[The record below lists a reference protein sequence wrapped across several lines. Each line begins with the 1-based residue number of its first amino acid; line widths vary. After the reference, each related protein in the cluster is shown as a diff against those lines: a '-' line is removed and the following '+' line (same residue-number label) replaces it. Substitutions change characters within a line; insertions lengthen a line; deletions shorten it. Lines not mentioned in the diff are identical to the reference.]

1 LIKKERIDEDMVEN
15 VESREK
21 WKKKSF
27 IDEDEIF
34 KSLSHQVRRNIIK
47 FLGEDPLSFTDIK
60 NKVEPIDSPTLSYH
74 LKSLK
79 PLLIQKEN
87 KYGLSQI
94 GEAAFNLMSKTDESV
109 RISRYKRKFLYA
121 YYVTVICWISAS
133 TIIPFIISADLGF
146 WKITYVN
153 IFITI
158 ISTINYVILWILRKK
173 Y

>member
-1 LIKKERIDEDMVEN
+1 MVVDEGSD
-15 VESREK
+15 EK
-21 WKKKSF
+21 RKKKLV

-34 KSLSHQVRRNIIK
+34 KSLNHKLRRNIVK
-47 FLGEDPLSFTDIK
+47 FLGEEPLLFTDIK

-74 LKSLK
+74 LKSLQ

-87 KYGLSQI
+87 KYELSEI
-94 GEAAFNLMSKTDESV
+94 GEAAFNLLSKTDESV

-133 TIIPFIISADLGF
+133 TIIPFIIGADLGF
-146 WKITYVN
+146 WTITYVN
-153 IFITI
+153 IVITI
-158 ISTINYVILWILRKK
+158 ISTINYVIVWTLRKK

>member
-1 LIKKERIDEDMVEN
+1 MARNVGSDE
-15 VESREK
+15 
-21 WKKKSF
+21 KKKKTSV

-34 KSLSHQVRRNIIK
+34 KSLGHQVRRDIVK
-47 FLGEDPLSFTDIK
+47 TLGENPLTFTQIK
-60 NKVEPIDSPTLSYH
+60 HNLDPIDSPTLSYH